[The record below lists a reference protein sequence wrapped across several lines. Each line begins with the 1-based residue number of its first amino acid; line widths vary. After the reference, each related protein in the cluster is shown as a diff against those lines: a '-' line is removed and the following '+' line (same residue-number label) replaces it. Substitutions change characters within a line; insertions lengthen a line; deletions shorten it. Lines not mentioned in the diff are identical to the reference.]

1 MSFRGRPADEEF
13 PFTETLAAAA
23 GGATGADMGPCPI
36 RRCGRGLAALSGS
49 EIAQTPDFQDFA
61 MQDYSPSASVENAI
75 ALQKFGVGQP
85 VLRKEDDTLVRGKG
99 KYTDDFDLPG
109 QAYAWFVRSS
119 HAHGIIKGIDTSAAK
134 AMPGVLGVW
143 TGADLVSAGYGPY
156 TCGLPLKSRDGTPLL
171 QTNRTALMSDKVR
184 YVGDPAAFVVAETLA
199 QARDAAEA
207 VVLDIEP
214 LPAVTEAAEAAKP
227 GAPQLYGHIP
237 NNVALDYHYGDAA
250 KVEAAFA
257 GAAHV
262 TKLDITNTR
271 VAVVAMEPR
280 AALASYDK
288 TSERYTIQ
296 VPTQG
301 VAGNRTNLAKNLL
314 RVANDKVHLLTANVG
329 GSFGMKNINYPEYIC
344 ILHAAKSLGRPVKWT
359 DERSTSFLS
368 DSHGRAQQ
376 IHAELALDAEGKFL
390 AVKVSGYGNLGAYI
404 TGVAPS
410 PLSLNV
416 GKNISSVYRTPLLSV
431 DIKTVLT
438 NTTLMGAY
446 RGAGRPEANYFMER
460 LIDRAADEMGINRLT
475 LRKRN
480 FIKPA
485 QMPFAASS
493 GVTYDSGDFHGVF
506 NKALEI
512 SDHAGFA
519 KRKKESR
526 KRGKLRGIAVGSY
539 LEVTAPP
546 GVELGKIVFEDDGSV
561 KLITG
566 TLDYGQG
573 HATPFAQVMADQLGV
588 PFEAVKLE
596 QGDSDLVHTG
606 NGTGGSR
613 SITASGMAIV
623 EASKLVIEKGKKAAA
638 HLMEAAEGDIE
649 FAKGRFTIA
658 GTDRSIDIME
668 LARRLRE
675 GKMPDGVPSSL
686 DVDHTTKEV
695 PSTFPNGCHVAEVE
709 IDPETGVMQ
718 IVRYTGVNDFGTIV
732 NPMLVAGQLHGGVAQ
747 GIGQALMEKV
757 SYDSSGQPITGSFMD
772 YAMPRAEDIPMMAV
786 GDHPVPAKSNPL
798 GTKGCGEAGCAGSL
812 STIVNA
818 ALDALSEFGIA
829 HIDMPLT
836 SERIWRAIQDAKA
849 KVA

>member
-1 MSFRGRPADEEF
+1 
-13 PFTETLAAAA
+13 
-23 GGATGADMGPCPI
+23 
-36 RRCGRGLAALSGS
+36 
-49 EIAQTPDFQDFA
+49 
-61 MQDYSPSASVENAI
+61 
-75 ALQKFGVGQP
+75 
-85 VLRKEDDTLVRGKG
+85 VL
-99 KYTDDFDLPG
+99 
-109 QAYAWFVRSS
+109 
-119 HAHGIIKGIDTSAAK
+119 
-134 AMPGVLGVW
+134 PGVLGVW
-143 TGADLVSAGYGPY
+143 TGADLASAGYGPY

-184 YVGDPAAFVVAETLA
+184 YVGDPVAFVVAETLA
-199 QARDAAEA
+199 QARDAGEA

-214 LPAVTEAAEAAKP
+214 LPAVTEPAEAVKP
-227 GAPQLYGHIP
+227 GAPQLYDHIP

-257 GAAHV
+257 NAAHV

-288 TSERYTIQ
+288 ASERYTIQ

-314 RVANDKVHLLTANVG
+314 KVPNDKVHLLTANVG
-329 GSFGMKNINYPEYIC
+329 GSFGMKNINYPEYMC
-344 ILHAAKSLGRPVKWT
+344 ILHAAKTLGRPVKWT

-376 IHAELALDAEGKFL
+376 IHAELALDTEGKFL
-390 AVKVSGYGNLGAYI
+390 AVKISGYGNLGAYI

-416 GKNISSVYRTPLLSV
+416 GKNIASVYRTPLLSV

-460 LIDRAADEMGINRLT
+460 LIDCAADEIGINRLT

-493 GVTYDSGDFHGVF
+493 GVTYDSGDFLGVF

-526 KRGKLRGIAVGSY
+526 KGGKLRGIAVGSY

-573 HATPFAQVMADQLGV
+573 HATPFAQVMSDQLGV
-588 PFEAVKLE
+588 PFEAVKLV
-596 QGDSDLVHTG
+596 QGDSDIVHTG

-638 HLMEAAEGDIE
+638 HLMEASESDIE

-668 LARRLRE
+668 LAQRLRE
-675 GKMPDGVPSSL
+675 GKMPEGVPSSL

-709 IDPETGVMQ
+709 IDPDTGVVQ

-757 SYDSSGQPITGSFMD
+757 SYDESGQPITGSFMD

-818 ALDALSEFGIA
+818 VLDALSEFGIA

-849 KVA
+849 KVT

>member
-1 MSFRGRPADEEF
+1 
-13 PFTETLAAAA
+13 
-23 GGATGADMGPCPI
+23 
-36 RRCGRGLAALSGS
+36 
-49 EIAQTPDFQDFA
+49 
-61 MQDYSPSASVENAI
+61 MQDHTSSSSLENAI

-99 KYTDDFDLPG
+99 KYTDDFNLPG
-109 QAYAWFVRSS
+109 QAYAWIVRSS
-119 HAHGIIKGIDTSAAK
+119 HAHGIIKSIDTAAAR

-143 TGADLVSAGYGPY
+143 TGADLASAGYGPY
-156 TCGLPLKSRDGTPLL
+156 TCGLPLKNRDGTPLK
-171 QTNRTALMSDKVR
+171 QTNRTALMTDKVR
-184 YVGDPAAFVVAETLA
+184 YVGDPVAFVVAGTLA

-214 LPAVTEAAEAAKP
+214 LPAVTSAEEASRP
-227 GAPQLYGHIP
+227 GAPQLYDHIP
-237 NNVALDYHYGDAA
+237 NNVALDYHYGDTA

-257 GAAHV
+257 SAAHV

-288 TSERYTIQ
+288 ASERYTIQ

-314 RVANDKVHLLTANVG
+314 KVPNEKVHLLTANVG
-329 GSFGMKNINYPEYIC
+329 GSFGMKNINYPEYMC
-344 ILHAAKSLGRPVKWT
+344 ILHATKALGRPVKWT

-376 IHAELALDAEGKFL
+376 IHCELALDADGKFL
-390 AVKVSGYGNLGAYI
+390 AVKISGYGNLGAYI

-431 DIKTVLT
+431 DIKCVLT

-460 LIDRAADEMGINRLT
+460 LIDRAADEMGINRLS

-480 FIKPA
+480 FVKSA

-493 GVTYDSGDFHGVF
+493 GVTYDSGDFQAVF
-506 NKALEI
+506 DKALEI

-561 KLITG
+561 RLITG

-596 QGDSDLVHTG
+596 QGDSDIVHTG

-623 EASKLVIEKGKKAAA
+623 EASALVIEKGKKAAA

-649 FAKGRFTIA
+649 FAGGRFTIA

-675 GKMPDGVPSSL
+675 GKMPEGVPSSL

-709 IDPETGVMQ
+709 IDPDTGVVQ

-732 NPMLVAGQLHGGVAQ
+732 NPMLVAGQMHGGVAQ
-747 GIGQALMEKV
+747 GIGQALMEEV

-818 ALDALSEFGIA
+818 VLDALSEFGIA

-836 SERIWRAIQDAKA
+836 PERIWRAIQDARA

>member
-1 MSFRGRPADEEF
+1 
-13 PFTETLAAAA
+13 
-23 GGATGADMGPCPI
+23 
-36 RRCGRGLAALSGS
+36 
-49 EIAQTPDFQDFA
+49 
-61 MQDYSPSASVENAI
+61 MQDYTSSNAQDNAI

-85 VLRKEDDTLVRGKG
+85 VRRKEDDTLVRGKG
-99 KYTDDFDLPG
+99 KYTDDFSLPG
-109 QAYAWFVRSS
+109 QVYAWIVRSS
-119 HAHGIIKGIDTSAAK
+119 HAHGILRGIDTETAK

-143 TGADLVSAGYGPY
+143 TGADLASANYGPY
-156 TCGLPLKSRDGTPLL
+156 TCGLPIKSRDGSPLL

-184 YVGDPAAFVVAETLA
+184 YVGDPVAFAVAETLA

-207 VVLDIEP
+207 VVLDIDP
-214 LPAVTEAAEAAKP
+214 LPAVTSAEEAAKP
-227 GAPQLYGHIP
+227 GAPQLYDHIP

-250 KVEAAFA
+250 KVDAAFA
-257 GAAHV
+257 EAAHV
-262 TKLDITNTR
+262 TRLDIVNTR

-288 TSERYTIQ
+288 ASERYTIQ

-301 VAGNRTNLAKNLL
+301 VTGNRTNLAKNLL
-314 RVANDKVHLLTANVG
+314 KVPNEKVHLLTANVG

-344 ILHAAKSLGRPVKWT
+344 ILHAAKALGRPVKWT

-376 IHAELALDAEGKFL
+376 IHCELALDREGRFL

-404 TGVAPS
+404 SGVAPV
-410 PLSLNV
+410 PLSLNI
-416 GKNISSVYRTPLLSV
+416 GKNLASVYRTPLMSV

-460 LIDRAADEMGINRLT
+460 LIDRAADEMGISRLT

-480 FIKPA
+480 FITPA

-493 GVTYDSGDFHGVF
+493 GVTYDSGDFQGVF
-506 NKALEI
+506 NKAVEI

-526 KRGKLRGIAVGSY
+526 KRGLLRGIAIGCY

-546 GVELGKIVFEDDGSV
+546 GAELGKIVFEDDGSV
-561 KLITG
+561 RLITG

-573 HATPFAQVMADQLGV
+573 HATPFAQVLCAELGV
-588 PFEAVKLE
+588 PFDSVKLE
-596 QGDSDLVHTG
+596 QGDSDIVHTG

-623 EASKLVIEKGKKAAA
+623 EASKLIIEKGKRAAA

-649 FAKGRFTIA
+649 FGNGRFTIA
-658 GTDRSIDIME
+658 GTDRSIDIIE

-675 GKMPDGVPSSL
+675 GKMPEGVPSSL
-686 DVDHTTKEV
+686 DVDHTSEAV

-709 IDPETGVMQ
+709 IDPETGIVQ

-732 NPMLVAGQLHGGVAQ
+732 NPMLVAGQMHGGVAQ
-747 GIGQALMEKV
+747 GIGQALMECV
-757 SYDSSGQPITGSFMD
+757 SYDSNGQPITGSFMD
-772 YAMPRAEDIPMMAV
+772 YAMPRAEDIPLMAV

-798 GTKGCGEAGCAGSL
+798 GTKGCGEAGCAGSI

-818 ALDALSEFGIA
+818 VVDALSEFGIA

-836 SERIWRAIQDAKA
+836 PERVWRAIQDAKA

>member
-1 MSFRGRPADEEF
+1 
-13 PFTETLAAAA
+13 
-23 GGATGADMGPCPI
+23 
-36 RRCGRGLAALSGS
+36 
-49 EIAQTPDFQDFA
+49 
-61 MQDYSPSASVENAI
+61 MQDHTSSSALENAI

-99 KYTDDFDLPG
+99 KYTDDFNLPG
-109 QAYAWFVRSS
+109 QAYAWIVRSS
-119 HAHGIIKGIDTSAAK
+119 HAHGIIRGIDTSAAK

-143 TGADLVSAGYGPY
+143 TGADLASAGYGPY
-156 TCGLPLKSRDGTPLL
+156 TCGLPLKNRDGTPLL
-171 QTNRTALMSDKVR
+171 QTNRTALMTDKVR
-184 YVGDPAAFVVAETLA
+184 YVGDPVAFVVAGTLA
-199 QARDAAEA
+199 QARDAGEA
-207 VVLDIEP
+207 VLLDIEP
-214 LPAVTEAAEAAKP
+214 LPAVTSAEEASKP
-227 GAPQLYGHIP
+227 GAPQLYDHIP
-237 NNVALDYHYGDAA
+237 NNVALDYHYGDTA

-280 AALASYDK
+280 AALASYDRA
-288 TSERYTIQ
+288 SERYTIQ

-314 RVANDKVHLLTANVG
+314 KVPNEKVHLLTANVG
-329 GSFGMKNINYPEYIC
+329 GSFGMKNINYPEYMC
-344 ILHAAKSLGRPVKWT
+344 ILHASKLLGRPVKWT

-376 IHAELALDAEGKFL
+376 IHCELALDADGKFL
-390 AVKVSGYGNLGAYI
+390 AVKISGYGNLGAYI

-431 DIKTVLT
+431 DIKCVLT

-480 FIKPA
+480 FVKSS

-493 GVTYDSGDFHGVF
+493 GVTYDSGDFQGVF
-506 NKALEI
+506 DKALEV

-561 KLITG
+561 RLITG

-596 QGDSDLVHTG
+596 QGDSDIVHTG
-606 NGTGGSR
+606 SGTGGSR

-623 EASKLVIEKGKKAAA
+623 EASAQVIEKGKKAAA

-649 FAKGRFTIA
+649 FAGGRFTIA

-675 GKMPDGVPSSL
+675 GKMPESVPSSL
-686 DVDHTTKEV
+686 DVDHTTREV

-709 IDPETGVMQ
+709 IDPDTGVVQ

-732 NPMLVAGQLHGGVAQ
+732 NPMLVAGQMHGGVAQ
-747 GIGQALMEKV
+747 GIGQALMEEV

-786 GDHPVPAKSNPL
+786 GDHPVLAKSNPL

-812 STIVNA
+812 ATIVNA
-818 ALDALSEFGIA
+818 VLDALAEFGIA

-836 SERIWRAIQDAKA
+836 PERIWRTIQDARA

>member
-1 MSFRGRPADEEF
+1 
-13 PFTETLAAAA
+13 
-23 GGATGADMGPCPI
+23 
-36 RRCGRGLAALSGS
+36 
-49 EIAQTPDFQDFA
+49 
-61 MQDYSPSASVENAI
+61 MQDHTSSPALENAI

-85 VLRKEDDTLVRGKG
+85 VLRKEDETLVRGKG

-109 QAYAWFVRSS
+109 QAYAWIVRSS
-119 HAHGIIKGIDTSAAK
+119 HAHGIIKAIDTAAAR

-143 TGADLVSAGYGPY
+143 TAADLASEGYGPY
-156 TCGLPLKSRDGTPLL
+156 TCGLPLKNRDGTPLL

-184 YVGDPAAFVVAETLA
+184 YVGDPVAFAVAETLA

-207 VVLDIEP
+207 VVLDIAP
-214 LPAVTEAAEAAKP
+214 LPAVTEPAEAAKP
-227 GAPQLYGHIP
+227 GAPQLYDHIP

-288 TSERYTIQ
+288 VSERYTIQ

-301 VAGNRTNLAKNLL
+301 VAGNRLNLAKNLL
-314 RVANDKVHLLTANVG
+314 KVPTEKVHLLTANVG
-329 GSFGMKNINYPEYIC
+329 GSFGMKNINYPEYMC
-344 ILHAAKSLGRPVKWT
+344 ILHAAKALGRPVKWT

-376 IHAELALDAEGKFL
+376 IHAELALDADGRFL
-390 AVKVSGYGNLGAYI
+390 AVKISGYGNLGAYI

-431 DIKTVLT
+431 DIKCVLT

-480 FIKPA
+480 FVKSS

-493 GVTYDSGDFHGVF
+493 GVTYDSGDFQGVF
-506 NKALEI
+506 DKALQI
-512 SDHAGFA
+512 SDHAGLA

-546 GVELGKIVFEDDGSV
+546 GVELGKIVFEADGSV
-561 KLITG
+561 RLITG

-573 HATPFAQVMADQLGV
+573 HATPFAQVMAEQLGV
-588 PFEAVKLE
+588 PFEAVRLE

-606 NGTGGSR
+606 SGTGGSR

-623 EASKLVIEKGKKAAA
+623 EASKLVIEKGKTAAA
-638 HLMEAAEGDIE
+638 HVMEAAEGDIE
-649 FAKGRFTIA
+649 FANGRFTIA

-668 LARRLRE
+668 LARRMRE
-675 GKMPDGVPSSL
+675 GKMPEGVPSSL

-709 IDPETGVMQ
+709 IDPDTGVVE

-732 NPMLVAGQLHGGVAQ
+732 NPMLVAGQMHGGVAQ

-772 YAMPRAEDIPMMAV
+772 YAMPRAADIPMMAV
-786 GDHPVPAKSNPL
+786 GDHPVLAKSNPL

-812 STIVNA
+812 ATIVNA
-818 ALDALSEFGIA
+818 VLDALSEFGIT

-836 SERIWRAIQDAKA
+836 SERIWRAIKDAKK
-849 KVA
+849 KVAS

>member
-1 MSFRGRPADEEF
+1 MQDHTSPGS
-13 PFTETLAAAA
+13 LANAV
-23 GGATGADMGPCPI
+23 
-36 RRCGRGLAALSGS
+36 
-49 EIAQTPDFQDFA
+49 A
-61 MQDYSPSASVENAI
+61 MQKS
-75 ALQKFGVGQP
+75 GVGQP
-85 VLRKEDDTLVRGKG
+85 ARRKEDDTLVRGKG
-99 KYTDDFDLPG
+99 KYTDDFSLPK
-109 QAYAWFVRSS
+109 QAYAWMVRSS
-119 HAHGIIKGIDTSAAK
+119 HAHGVIKGIDVSAAK
-134 AMPGVLGVW
+134 GMPGVLGVW
-143 TGADLVSAGYGPY
+143 TGADLEAAGYKPFV
-156 TCGLPLKSRDGTPLL
+156 CGLPLKNRDGSPLL
-171 QTNRTALMSDKVR
+171 QTNRMPLTTDKVR
-184 YVGDPAAFVVAETLA
+184 YVGDAVAFVVAETVA

-214 LPAVTEAAEAAKP
+214 LPAVTSAEDAAKP
-227 GAPQLYGHIP
+227 GAPQLYDHIP
-237 NNVALDYHYGDAA
+237 NNVALDFHFGDTA
-250 KVEAAFA
+250 KIDAAFA
-257 GAAHV
+257 SAAHV
-262 TKLDITNTR
+262 TKLDIVNNR
-271 VAVVAMEPR
+271 IAVVAMEPR
-280 AALASYDK
+280 VGLGHYDK
-288 TSERYTIQ
+288 ATDRFTLQ

-301 VAGNRTNLAKNLL
+301 VAGNKAVLARILN
-314 RVANDKVHLLTANVG
+314 VPPEKVRILTANVG
-329 GSFGMKNINYPEYIC
+329 GSFGMKNLNYPEYTC
-344 ILHAAKSLGRPVKWT
+344 ILHAARQLGRPVKWT

-368 DSHGRAQQ
+368 DSQGRGQKIHG
-376 IHAELALDAEGKFL
+376 ELALDAEGKFL
-390 AVKVSGYGNLGAYI
+390 AVKISGYGNLGAYI

-416 GKNISSVYRTPLLSV
+416 GKNIASVYRTPLLAV

-446 RGAGRPEANYFMER
+446 RGAGRPEANYFMEG

-485 QMPFAASS
+485 QMPFPASS
-493 GVTYDSGDFHGVF
+493 GVTYDSGDFQGVF

-512 SDHAGFA
+512 SDHAGFV

-546 GVELGKIVFEDDGSV
+546 GVELGKIVFEDDGTV
-561 KLITG
+561 RLITG

-588 PFEAVKLE
+588 PFEAVKLL
-596 QGDSDLVHTG
+596 QGDSDIVHTG

-649 FAKGRFTIA
+649 FAGGRFTIA

-668 LARRLRE
+668 LARRMRE
-675 GKMPDGVPSSL
+675 GKMPEGVPSSL

-709 IDPETGVMQ
+709 IDPETGVVQ

-747 GIGQALMEKV
+747 GIGQALMELV
-757 SYDSSGQPITGSFMD
+757 SYDSRGQPITGSFMD
-772 YAMPRAEDIPMMAV
+772 YALPRAEDIPSMQV
-786 GDHPVPAKSNPL
+786 GDHPSPTKSNPL
-798 GTKGCGEAGCAGSL
+798 GTKGCGEAGCAGSP
-812 STIVNA
+812 V
-818 ALDALSEFGIA
+818 
-829 HIDMPLT
+829 
-836 SERIWRAIQDAKA
+836 
-849 KVA
+849 